1 MTPYDGSKAKREMQ
15 LEAPQLPSPLQGG
28 IALTFGLA
36 SAPAAALRSS
46 SSSLAELP
54 LLAVPGLRFSL
65 YGTAMGGRDIS
76 KSRASRAPGEIGEID
91 DEIWN
96 PDRRTSFA
104 SLRQARLHDGLNDAG
119 C

>member
-54 LLAVPGLRFSL
+54 LLAVSGLRFSL

-76 KSRASRAPGEIGEID
+76 KSRASPGEID
-91 DEIWN
+91 DEMWN

-104 SLRQARLHDGLNDAG
+104 VAPSQARLHDGLNDAG

>member
-65 YGTAMGGRDIS
+65 YGTAMCGRDIS
-76 KSRASRAPGEIGEID
+76 KSRASRAPGEIGRSMTRCGTRIGERPSLSLQAK
-91 DEIWN
+91 
-96 PDRRTSFA
+96 PDYTM
-104 SLRQARLHDGLNDAG
+104 D
-119 C
+119 

>member
-46 SSSLAELP
+46 CSSLPELP
-54 LLAVPGLRFSL
+54 LLAVSGLRFSL
-65 YGTAMGGRDIS
+65 CGTAMGGCDIS
-76 KSRASRAPGEIGEID
+76 KSRASRAPREID
-91 DEIWN
+91 DEVWN

-104 SLRQARLHDGLNDAG
+104 VAPSQARLHDGLNDAG